1 MKQQLASRSCLPAD
15 RPPRHTARWPRLLAL
30 LPALCLILLLA
41 VVTPAAQ
48 ADPEPE
54 AAPPEEV
61 ATSCIITGPLI
72 DQDTTWSPDTCD
84 PYVVA
89 GNVSVS
95 SGVILTI
102 QPGTT
107 VKFNSLKVLA
117 VQGTLVARGTA
128 ASPITFTSNLA
139 TPDKGDWGYIHFAA
153 SSTDATFDA
162 DGNYIGGC
170 ILQYA
175 VVEYAGRTSSGGTCA
190 LLIEGSSPYIDHNTV
205 RDNKVDGI
213 RVWSGGSPRIT
224 NSIITDNNDDGIY
237 VYYGNPIISGNIIY
251 TNAASGIGLDYSD
264 SIINSNVITDNGRGI
279 EVGYSTATITGNT
292 ITGNSTTNYGGG
304 IFIHIYS
311 GVVAIRDNTIANNS
325 ATYAGGGVYV
335 FHGSEIIISG
345 NTITGNTV
353 AAANQGGGIFLSSDS
368 DTVTINDN
376 NLYGNQAVVPND
388 LCNDKPLSSGNV
400 NAKDNWW
407 GTTDDA
413 IIEDHIWHF
422 PDDPSL
428 SIVNYIPFRTGPPPT
443 PTPSPTPTP
452 TATLTPTHTHT
463 PSPTS
468 TATPTPTST
477 RTPTRTNTPTA
488 TATLTRTPTPSNTP
502 TVTRTPTRTHTPTV
516 THTPTPAPGDPYE
529 PDDACSQA
537 RLIPTDGTTQDHTF
551 HRPADP
557 DWIAFEAISG
567 TTYLIVGQV
576 PADSPADLILELYD
590 QCTGLPLVSQDYR
603 FSAGVRVE
611 FQAPATGRFYLRLTN
626 HTPAVYGPHVTY
638 SLFVRRRSDTPTPGA
653 LVLVAGRLELYDP
666 LQENIHHVTNAV
678 YSLFQAHDYGADRIY
693 YLASDLTLP
702 GADALATAAN
712 LEAAI
717 TTWAVDK
724 VCPGRSFTL
733 FMMDH
738 GNHDR
743 IYLDWPRGEAVTPA
757 WVDAWLTALETA
769 CPAAEINVIVEACYS
784 GSFIDRDQT
793 VSKSGRVVISSTGAW
808 NPAWASVEGADFS
821 DPFIVAL
828 GQGESLY
835 ASFQTAR
842 WAVASARRGQTPWL
856 DDSGNGVANE
866 AGDGRLA
873 EQRGFTYGTLD
884 GRWPPH
890 IWQVLGPTSI
900 EQGRGTI
907 QAYVLDDDTVHRVW
921 AVIYAPS
928 YRAPQDREKLVQEA
942 LPTLVLNDQGNGWFA
957 ATYTGFDEVG
967 LYRVVIYAE
976 DNDRLEA
983 RPVAVEVRT
992 GWKMF
997 LPVLLKDR

>member
-1 MKQQLASRSCLPAD
+1 
-15 RPPRHTARWPRLLAL
+15 
-30 LPALCLILLLA
+30 
-41 VVTPAAQ
+41 
-48 ADPEPE
+48 
-54 AAPPEEV
+54 
-61 ATSCIITGPLI
+61 
-72 DQDTTWSPDTCD
+72 
-84 PYVVA
+84 
-89 GNVSVS
+89 
-95 SGVILTI
+95 
-102 QPGTT
+102 
-107 VKFNSLKVLA
+107 
-117 VQGTLVARGTA
+117 
-128 ASPITFTSNLA
+128 
-139 TPDKGDWGYIHFAA
+139 
-153 SSTDATFDA
+153 
-162 DGNYIGGC
+162 
-170 ILQYA
+170 
-175 VVEYAGRTSSGGTCA
+175 
-190 LLIEGSSPYIDHNTV
+190 
-205 RDNKVDGI
+205 
-213 RVWSGGSPRIT
+213 
-224 NSIITDNNDDGIY
+224 
-237 VYYGNPIISGNIIY
+237 
-251 TNAASGIGLDYSD
+251 
-264 SIINSNVITDNGRGI
+264 
-279 EVGYSTATITGNT
+279 
-292 ITGNSTTNYGGG
+292 
-304 IFIHIYS
+304 
-311 GVVAIRDNTIANNS
+311 
-325 ATYAGGGVYV
+325 
-335 FHGSEIIISG
+335 
-345 NTITGNTV
+345 
-353 AAANQGGGIFLSSDS
+353 
-368 DTVTINDN
+368 
-376 NLYGNQAVVPND
+376 
-388 LCNDKPLSSGNV
+388 
-400 NAKDNWW
+400 
-407 GTTDDA
+407 
-413 IIEDHIWHF
+413 
-422 PDDPSL
+422 
-428 SIVNYIPFRTGPPPT
+428 
-443 PTPSPTPTP
+443 
-452 TATLTPTHTHT
+452 
-463 PSPTS
+463 
-468 TATPTPTST
+468 
-477 RTPTRTNTPTA
+477 
-488 TATLTRTPTPSNTP
+488 
-502 TVTRTPTRTHTPTV
+502 VTRTPTVTP
-516 THTPTPAPGDPYE
+516 TPTPAPGDRYE

-551 HRPADP
+551 HQLADP
-557 DWIAFEAISG
+557 DWIVFEAISG

-590 QCTGLPLVSQDYR
+590 RCAGTPLVSQDYR
-603 FSAGVRVE
+603 FSPGVRVE
-611 FQAPATGRFYLRLTN
+611 FKAPATGRFYLRLTN
-626 HTPAVYGPHVTY
+626 HTPAVYGAHVAY